1 MLLSPPCLT
10 QETPWLALHQ
20 REFVLGPVSFLLP
33 VFIKG
38 LVSVTCSRDKMVAGL
53 QSSRLIIN
61 YTPPSLFAF
70 KRAMMKAFNNFGVVK
85 E

>member
-20 REFVLGPVSFLLP
+20 REFVLVPDSFLLP

-38 LVSVTCSRDKMVAGL
+38 LVSVTCSGDKMVAKTGL
-53 QSSRLIIN
+53 SVA
-61 YTPPSLFAF
+61 YSLA
-70 KRAMMKAFNNFGVVK
+70 G
-85 E
+85 